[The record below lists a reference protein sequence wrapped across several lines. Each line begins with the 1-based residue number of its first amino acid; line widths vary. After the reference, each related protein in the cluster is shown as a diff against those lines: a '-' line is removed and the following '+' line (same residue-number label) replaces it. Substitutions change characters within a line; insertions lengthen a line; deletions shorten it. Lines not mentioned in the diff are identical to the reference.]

1 MPPDPVDSG
10 TGLRFDIELGLPM
23 TLSFAD
29 PETSPPISPGFLLPV
44 QLGGG
49 NTYEQN
55 IAGCNGRLSSVGQS
69 FATGTAALFGPTD
82 DGFSDLIDA
91 DPGASWD
98 TATDTVQGSCAPV
111 CASISPRLVALA
123 VFDVE
128 RYQWMRSN
136 DSWAC
141 PGVAPGVRCVQVVNI
156 IGFFL
161 DSVAGPAEISG
172 YLARYPGLVSP
183 DSPSLSEV
191 SSFAPAITLVR

>member
-1 MPPDPVDSG
+1 
-10 TGLRFDIELGLPM
+10 
-23 TLSFAD
+23 
-29 PETSPPISPGFLLPV
+29 V

-49 NTYEQN
+49 STYEQN
-55 IAGCNGRLSSVGQS
+55 IAGCNGRLSSVGES

-98 TATDTVQGSCAPV
+98 TATKTVQGSCAPV

-136 DSWAC
+136 NSWAC

-156 IGFFL
+156 VGFFL
-161 DSVAGPAEISG
+161 EVAGPMPGEVSG

-183 DSPSLSEV
+183 DTPSLSEG